1 MPTKKPA
8 TKAAATKKSAQKS
21 VAKKVA
27 AKPIA
32 KASAKATP
40 KKPIKAVRKTVS
52 TPAKKT
58 APSKASVSSSKL
70 TATKNIN
77 AKAKVAA
84 KPVAK
89 AVAKPAAKPAAKPV
103 AKTAN
108 KPVVKAAAKPVAKV
122 VAKPSAKVDSKAAS
136 SAKKAAP
143 KADVKTTTKVVAK
156 SSAPVKKP
164 ALVASTTSKG
174 KAPAKAVH
182 APAKA
187 AATAKAKAKA
197 KTPIVEEE
205 ELIDMEAEFAEESTS
220 TSTEKV
226 KPLRMKISK
235 AKERA
240 LMKEFGLDETVLS
253 EEDIAKR
260 RQRLKTL
267 IKLGKTRGYLTHGEI
282 SDHLPDKLVD
292 AETMEVVI
300 TMLNDMAIAVYEQT
314 PDAETLL
321 INNTGVAPATEEEA
335 EEEAEA
341 ALSTVDSEFGRTT
354 DPVRM
359 YMREMGT
366 VELLT
371 REGEIEIAKRI
382 EGGLMAM
389 MEAISASPATIAE
402 ILRMAEDIREGKVV
416 ISSVV
421 DGFSNT
427 DEADDYVAEEDFD
440 EFDEADDDDGKGGSK
455 ALTKKLEELK
465 KEALGRFDLIASLFD
480 AVHKVYDK
488 EGYGTPAYQKAQ
500 KALSLE
506 LMTIRF
512 TAKTIE
518 KLCEMVRAQVED
530 VRKKERQLRRII
542 VDKCGMP
549 QDVFVKDFPPNLLN
563 LSWVV
568 KQANAGKNW
577 STTISRNIPPIQE
590 LQQNLIDLQT
600 KVVVPLGELKDI
612 NKRMNEGEAASRNAK
627 KEMIEAN
634 LRLVISIAKKY
645 TNRGLQFLDLIQEGN
660 IGLMKAVDKFEY
672 RRGYKFST
680 YATWWIRQAITRS
693 IADQARTIRIPVH
706 MIETINKMNRISR
719 QHLQEFGFEPDAS
732 ILAEKMEI
740 PEDKI
745 RKIMKIAKEP
755 ISMETPIGDDDDS
768 HLGDFIEDSANT
780 APIEAAMQAGLR
792 DVVKDILDG
801 LTPREAKVLRMRF
814 GIEMSTDHTLEE
826 VGKQF
831 DVTRE
836 RIRQIEAKA
845 LRKLKHPS
853 RSDKLRSFI
862 DTL

>member
-1 MPTKKPA
+1 MPVASKSKKPVPK
-8 TKAAATKKSAQKS
+8 KAVKK
-21 VAKKVA
+21 VAPKVA
-27 AKPIA
+27 AKPVA
-32 KASAKATP
+32 KTAAKPAVKAKP
-40 KKPIKAVRKTVS
+40 VAKKV
-52 TPAKKT
+52 PAKPVAKSPAKPVAKT
-58 APSKASVSSSKL
+58 TS
-70 TATKNIN
+70 
-77 AKAKVAA
+77 

-89 AVAKPAAKPAAKPV
+89 AVAKPATKATSKVAAKPAAKAVP
-103 AKTAN
+103 AKAPAK
-108 KPVVKAAAKPVAKV
+108 KPAV
-122 VAKPSAKVDSKAAS
+122 VAH
-136 SAKKAAP
+136 AP
-143 KADVKTTTKVVAK
+143 KATGKKAAK
-156 SSAPVKKP
+156 SSA
-164 ALVASTTSKG
+164 KG
-174 KAPAKAVH
+174 KAGKGLDDTDLSDIEADLEGEEV
-182 APAKA
+182 
-187 AATAKAKAKA
+187 ATA
-197 KTPIVEEE
+197 
-205 ELIDMEAEFAEESTS
+205 
-220 TSTEKV
+220 EKV

-253 EEDIAKR
+253 EEDMQKR

-300 TMLNDMAIAVYEQT
+300 SMLNDMGVAVYEHT

-321 INNTGVAPATEEEA
+321 LNNNTPTAATEEEA

-382 EGGLMAM
+382 EGGLMDM
-389 MEAISASPATIAE
+389 MQAISGSPATIAA
-402 ILRMAEDIREGKVV
+402 ILAMADDIRQDKVV
-416 ISSVV
+416 ISTVV
-421 DGFSNT
+421 DGFNNLN
-427 DEADDYVAEEDFD
+427 EADDYVAEEDFD
-440 EFDEADDDDGKGGSK
+440 EFDEEDDDDGKGGSK

-465 KEALGRFDLIASLFD
+465 TQALAHFDRMQSHFD
-480 AVHKVYDK
+480 KLRKVYDK
-488 EGYGTPAYQKAQ
+488 EGYGSPGYLKAQ
-500 KALSLE
+500 QALTTE

-518 KLCEMVRAQVED
+518 KLCEMVRGQVDE
-530 VRKKERQLRRII
+530 VRKKERELRRII

-549 QDVFVKDFPPNLLN
+549 QATFIKDFPPNLLN
-563 LSWVV
+563 IKWVE
-568 KQANAGKNW
+568 KQASAGKNW
-577 STTISRNIPPIQE
+577 SATMSRNIPPIQE
-590 LQQNLIDLQT
+590 LQQKLIDLQAR
-600 KVVVPLGELKDI
+600 VVVPLDQLKDI
-612 NKRMNEGEAASRNAK
+612 NKRMNEGERSSRHAK

-732 ILAEKMEI
+732 VLAEKMEI

-768 HLGDFIEDSANT
+768 HLGDFIEDSVNT

-814 GIEMSTDHTLEE
+814 GIEMTSDHTLEE

-862 DTL
+862 DTI